1 MNEAQATTDSD
12 VEQSQLTVGHTSGLL
27 TVLYRTQRLLRAD
40 RPPYGVSSICA
51 CNSLTRRAAAALVFV
66 TGAFALVSE
75 RICEVAL
82 AGALIADAAELDEAP
97 ADCIPIKAPEG
108 RAARACGVTV
118 LKVAA

>member
-1 MNEAQATTDSD
+1 M
-12 VEQSQLTVGHTSGLL
+12 
-27 TVLYRTQRLLRAD
+27 
-40 RPPYGVSSICA
+40 SSICA

-97 ADCIPIKAPEG
+97 AVLGFSESMHSYCNEHTGHGWNQIGDIT
-108 RAARACGVTV
+108 RACARAGLNLLRISPWEWYMCKNV
-118 LKVAA
+118 